1 MFNFTRN
8 YKTMEFS
15 NILAQLSTLLGQAP
29 EAAQLYN
36 QIKYSNDYK
45 EQEIKR
51 LEAQREQD
59 KIFMYAAL
67 LLIIILIALII
78 FKLSK

>member
-1 MFNFTRN
+1 
-8 YKTMEFS
+8 MEFS
-15 NILAQLSTLLGQAP
+15 QILAQLSTLLGQAP
-29 EAAQLYN
+29 EAAALYN

-67 LLIIILIALII
+67 ALIIILIALII
-78 FKLSK
+78 FKFSK

>member
-1 MFNFTRN
+1 MFNFTAIN
-8 YKTMEFS
+8 KTMEFS

-78 FKLSK
+78 FKFSK